1 MRREG
6 LFPKVS
12 FTMLLLFIAA
22 MMSGQRAE
30 SYLLENSKIS
40 ALIGRTGMTSVMS
53 PSDPYKA
60 NVVGQ
65 AAWGRPTVKYRILDG
80 DWLEIFNGARSVKV
94 NSDKSVSIVD
104 FQPGMPQ
111 RMEQRYSLNED
122 GLDLDITI
130 ESTMRWSFT
139 IGDFAVNFA
148 ARSPGGGDPEYIF
161 EECFTQHQYIS
172 GNGSFIYYARPSG
185 RPPYLMVLPKR
196 GTALEYFDA
205 GGVYMHSFLAGNSV
219 PSGTWRQEHSTV
231 EVGPAGSETGKLTY
245 GFKFRWAESYD
256 DMRKTLF
263 EEGLFD
269 IRVVPGMSL
278 PADLKAMF
286 SLHTKNR
293 IDSIVPE
300 FPGLTTLKYTGER
313 QPGHHVYE
321 VAFRKLGE
329 NMLTVYYE
337 DGQKTYLEFFSTEPV
352 ETLIKKRSSFIVD
365 RQQHRDPA
373 KWYNGL
379 YSVYDMKNSILRSP
393 DDTDGFDF
401 WWGYVLTGDDPA
413 LSKAPYVAAKN
424 VYFPVDREIE
434 SVEYY
439 IENFVWDKLQRTDKD
454 DPYPYGIY
462 GVPNWKVARDID
474 ARAGIR
480 SRQLDRMQ
488 VWRSYDYPHI
498 FMMYYHMYEIARM
511 YPDKVKYL
519 DAAGYLERAFQTA
532 RGFFL
537 YPYEIWGEYYKAYEI
552 GCYNELVIEDIIAAL
567 EEAGRKSDADW
578 LRGEYEKKVKYF
590 IYDNPYPFSSEY
602 AFDRTAFESSHAF
615 AKYGVL
621 NAMKPDTNLWYD
633 KTREVWY
640 SHPVVEKEDA
650 RNFMDRQLYAGL
662 TVRGWLETT
671 YFQLGADNGLS
682 YMAKMGGWS
691 ILDYGKN
698 FAEKPWDWLQLG
710 YASYLSSWALMNTG
724 TPESNYGFWAP
735 GEIND
740 GAMGWAFISS
750 KRGRA
755 WIRKEYDRGA
765 WMYDGEGD
773 LGNGAAIRIAETILT
788 NDPLFGWISYGGDLT
803 EARRDFSVIPR
814 DGLRSR
820 FSIITDKTRL
830 RIEFERDGFL
840 EGHAVVVSRDMNRV
854 AFAVENRTGDS
865 HITRVSVQ
873 PESGKNVRLSVD
885 GKTLK
890 PVSTENS
897 ALIFNIAMTGKTH
910 SVVISYS
917 GANQNHP

>member
-1 MRREG
+1 MTRKG
-6 LFPKVS
+6 LMPKTIIS
-12 FTMLLLFIAA
+12 ALLLLVAVSL
-22 MMSGQRAE
+22 SGQRAE

-40 ALIGRTGMTSVMS
+40 ATIGRTGMTSIIS
-53 PSDPYKA
+53 PADPYKA

-65 AAWGRPTVKYRILDG
+65 SAWGRPTVRYRILEG
-80 DWLEIFNGARSVKV
+80 DWLEIFNGARSVRT
-94 NSDKSVSIVD
+94 NADKSVSIID

-111 RMEQRYSLNED
+111 RLEQRYSINED
-122 GLDLDITI
+122 GIDLDITV
-130 ESTMRWSFT
+130 EATMKWAFT
-139 IGDFAVNFA
+139 IGDFSLNFS

-161 EECFTQHQYIS
+161 EECYTQHQYIS
-172 GNGSFIYYARPSG
+172 GNGSFLYYARPSG
-185 RPPYLMVLPKR
+185 RPPFLMVLPKK
-196 GTALEYFDA
+196 GTGLEYFDA
-205 GGVYMHSFLAGNSV
+205 NGLYIHSYLAGNNVS
-219 PSGTWRQEHSTV
+219 SGTWRQEHSSI

-245 GFKFRWAESYD
+245 GFKFRWAESWDEMRQILYD
-256 DMRKTLF
+256 
-263 EEGLFD
+263 EGLFD

-278 PADLKAMF
+278 PTDLKAMF
-286 SLHTKNR
+286 SLHTKNQ

-300 FPGLTTLKYTGER
+300 FPGETTIKYAGEKV
-313 QPGHHVYE
+313 PGHHLYE

-329 NMLTVYYE
+329 NMLTVHYGG
-337 DGQKTYLEFFSTEPV
+337 GQKTYLEFFSTEPV
-352 ETLIKKRSSFIVD
+352 ETLIKKRSTFIVD
-365 RQQHRDPA
+365 KQQHRDPA

-379 YSVYDMKNSILRSP
+379 FSVYDMKNSILRSP

-401 WWGYVLTGDDPA
+401 WWGYVLTCDDPA

-424 VYFPVDREIE
+424 VYFPVEREIE
-434 SVEYY
+434 AVEYY

-462 GVPNWKVARDID
+462 GVPNWMVARDID

-511 YPDKVKYL
+511 YPEKVKYL
-519 DAAGYLERAFQTA
+519 DAAGYLERAYQTA

-552 GCYNELVIEDIIAAL
+552 GCYNELVIEEIIEAL
-567 EEAGRKSDADW
+567 EEAGRQSEADW
-578 LRGEYEKKVKYF
+578 LRSEYEKKVKFF

-621 NAMKPDTNLWYD
+621 NKMKADTNLWYD

-640 SHPVVEKEDA
+640 SHPVVRTDDA
-650 RNFMDRQLYAGL
+650 RKFMDRQLYAGL

-691 ILDYGKN
+691 ILDYGKH

-724 TPESNYGFWAP
+724 TPESDYGFWAP
-735 GEIND
+735 GEVND

-773 LGNGAAIRIAETILT
+773 LGNGAAIRMAETILT
-788 NDPLFGWISYGGDLT
+788 NDPLFGWISYGGNLT
-803 EARRDFSVIPR
+803 DNKKEFSVIPR
-814 DGLRSR
+814 DGLRIR
-820 FSIITDKTRL
+820 FSLITDKERL
-830 RIEFERDGFL
+830 GIEFERDGFL
-840 EGHAVVVSRDMNRV
+840 NGKEIIVGRDMKRV
-854 AFAVENRTGDS
+854 SFTLENRTGDS
-865 HITRVSVQ
+865 HITRLKIQVAD
-873 PESGKNVRLSVD
+873 GKPVRLTVD
-885 GKTLK
+885 GRAVAAVSSGNSTFLYNI
-890 PVSTENS
+890 PVRE
-897 ALIFNIAMTGKTH
+897 KTH
-910 SVVISYS
+910 SVVLSR
-917 GANQNHP
+917 